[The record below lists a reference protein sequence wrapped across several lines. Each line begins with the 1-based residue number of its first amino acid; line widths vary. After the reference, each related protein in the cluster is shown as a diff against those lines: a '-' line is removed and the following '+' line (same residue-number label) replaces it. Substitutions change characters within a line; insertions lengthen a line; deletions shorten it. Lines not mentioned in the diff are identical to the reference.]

1 LTLQCSSPAPWCL
14 RRHNAIVFGG
24 FYAIL
29 NLAFPFSP
37 SFPMMGARA
46 QQLRRHRAPRS
57 LRVPGPPN
65 DPSAPLQGCAPRCV
79 DGEQRSRVA
88 APSRPC
94 TARSLPSCRALHCAI
109 LLQKPSRAP
118 QGGAGGVTLPG
129 LPLPPPPPHTH
140 THTHTHTRTSAV
152 SASTLLT
159 SREQRIAGLGGH
171 LGVRGRQA
179 QGDGHVQAVEGGQ
192 ELARGDRRRHRAMRS
207 RDERGEH

>member
-1 LTLQCSSPAPWCL
+1 
-14 RRHNAIVFGG
+14 VFGG

-140 THTHTHTRTSAV
+140 THTHTHTHAPVLSLPLPC
-152 SASTLLT
+152 SP
-159 SREQRIAGLGGH
+159 LGNNES
-171 LGVRGRQA
+171 
-179 QGDGHVQAVEGGQ
+179 QGWEGTWVCEADKHKAMDMYKQ
-192 ELARGDRRRHRAMRS
+192 WKADRS
-207 RDERGEH
+207 